1 MRQSNIFCPN
11 FTLYNHF
18 EIVLEHFANLIYI
31 LKILVATGALHPFF
45 IGIINL
51 LQCAKTGWK

>member
-11 FTLYNHF
+11 FTLYKHF

-51 LQCAKTGWK
+51 LQCA